1 MNREQKIRNL
11 ILDRYTSLRQ
21 FAIEADIPYS
31 TLMTLLSRDIGG
43 ASFDIV
49 ILICKK
55 LDIDPFKIQDL
66 IIQKNEGAYV
76 NRTSHQL

>member
-1 MNREQKIRNL
+1 MNREQKLRNL
-11 ILDRYTSLRQ
+11 ILDRYTSLRR
-21 FAIEADIPYS
+21 FAMEADIPYS

-55 LDIDPFKIQDL
+55 LDVDPLKIQAL
-66 IIQKNEGAYV
+66 IIQKNKVAYV
-76 NRTSHQL
+76 NKTSHRL

>member
-1 MNREQKIRNL
+1 MNREQNLRNL
-11 ILDRYTSLRQ
+11 ILDRYASLRQ
-21 FAIEADIPYS
+21 FAMETGIPYS

-55 LDIDPFKIQDL
+55 LGIDPFKI
-66 IIQKNEGAYV
+66 
-76 NRTSHQL
+76 